1 MNPSLKHLQQLI
13 ADGLARTEY
22 GKQPVELYEP
32 IRYMM
37 ALGGKRLRPLLVL
50 LGYQLWKADAQKA
63 VDPALAVEVF
73 HNFTLLHDDIMDRAP
88 LRRGK
93 PTVYTQWN
101 ENIAILS
108 GDVMLVRAYDL
119 LLDIEAQ
126 LLPQV
131 MRRFN
136 ATAAEVCEGQQ
147 YDMNFETEEEVS
159 EVDYLEMIRLKTA
172 VLLGYSLELGGT
184 LAGAPEEACRQLYR
198 IGESMGIGFQL
209 MDDLLDVYA
218 DQAKFGKQVGGDILC
233 NKKTFLL
240 INARKKASGATSE
253 KLEGWLQQTDY
264 QDAEKVAAVTG
275 IYNELG
281 IRELTEARMEQYFAE
296 AYRLLDEL
304 KVERTD
310 ARQELRSFID
320 YLIHREK

>member
-13 ADGLARTEY
+13 ADGLAQTEY

-50 LGYQLWKADAQKA
+50 LGYQLWKEQPKKA

-93 PTVYTQWN
+93 QTVYTKWN

-119 LLDIEAQ
+119 LLDIEPQ

-136 ATAAEVCEGQQ
+136 TTAAEVCEGQQ

-159 EVDYLEMIRLKTA
+159 EADYMEMIRLKTA
-172 VLLGYSLELGGT
+172 VLLGFSLELGGI
-184 LAGAPEEACRQLYR
+184 LADAPEEDCRQLYR

-218 DQAKFGKQVGGDILC
+218 DQDKFGKQVGGDILC

-240 INARKKASGATSE
+240 INARKKASGATAE
-253 KLEGWLQQTDY
+253 KLDQWLQQTDEHG
-264 QDAEKVAAVTG
+264 AEKVAAVTG

-281 IRELTEARMEQYFAE
+281 IREQTEARMEEYFAE
-296 AYRLLDEL
+296 AYRLLDSLTVQRPE
-304 KVERTD
+304 
-310 ARQELRSFID
+310 ARQELRAFID